1 MDEDCIFCKI
11 IRGDFKTAFVAESE
25 RVVAFNDVSPVAPA
39 HILVVPKLHITALRD
54 LDDLTLGA
62 EMLGLVQNVAELSG
76 LLDTGYRLITNDGEE
91 AGQSVLHLHFHV
103 LGGRKLATS
112 MG

>member
-76 LLDTGYRLITNDGEE
+76 LLDTGYRLITNVGRAANQEI
-91 AGQSVLHLHFHV
+91 LHLHWH
-103 LGGRKLATS
+103 LLA
-112 MG
+112 GDDLPGFE